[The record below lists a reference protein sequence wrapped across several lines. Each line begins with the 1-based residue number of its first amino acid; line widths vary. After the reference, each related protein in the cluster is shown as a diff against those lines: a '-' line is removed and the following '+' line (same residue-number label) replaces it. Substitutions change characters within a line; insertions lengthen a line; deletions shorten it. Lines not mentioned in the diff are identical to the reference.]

1 MLPSRPRFVL
11 SCFLISLFFPACLQ
25 AATLSGT
32 LKDSTGAVIVGGKVE
47 IHGSNLLQPVTVSSD
62 GAGHFSI
69 ADLKPGTYSLRV
81 TSTGFEPLERA
92 VDLKEENI
100 NLELEL
106 SLPVAKEQVTVP
118 GSYAQF
124 ANSDAL
130 YRKLRTG
137 GLGVSFN
144 VEGFTFK
151 IDSATFELKRGTISF
166 LEPVNGIVT
175 GAVFVGEG
183 HFTLKPITRLAQ
195 AEIHRRL
202 KTDQVDEDFTEVVF
216 RYIGAPGQ
224 ALQPIMKT
232 PATTPED
239 AAKLF
244 QHWRERMRQRR
255 EVPLGFSESM
265 LHGDSMENVDAE
277 VLAAL
282 YNPNR
287 PGFFDG
293 YIHGTKHKD
302 LRFIYHPRGGAIAE
316 LGSPEEI
323 ALINYDPEGM
333 DDGILYLDHPSQE
346 YAKGTASSEEERR
359 YLEAKKFK
367 IETVI
372 GKNDHLASLATVTF
386 VPLIPGERVIKFRLL
401 PNLRVTRVSDQAGKD
416 LYFIQENRKQDGSF
430 YVILPDPIQQGKE
443 CSVTIEYGGDKVLM
457 KAGNGSYYVHARES
471 WYPNLNGFSERAVY
485 DLTFK
490 IPKKYKL
497 ISVGK
502 LDREWMEGD
511 FAASHWTTAQPIAV
525 AGFNFGSYVKVDLPD
540 EKDGYQIE
548 GYYLPELPDRLN
560 AFKSS
565 ALSGMAPHAMTQY
578 ALQETRAELQ
588 VCNYFFGKSGFD
600 HISITEQPDFN
611 FGQSWPNLVYL
622 PISAYIDSTQ
632 RWLLFGRIDN
642 QFTAFVQEV
651 TPHEVSHQWWGH
663 AVGWASYHDQWLSE
677 GFAEFS
683 AALFLQQAKGDHW
696 QKDYID
702 FWQRQQKRVTEKNEF
717 GVSPNDAGP
726 IWLGLRLIS
735 PRSESAYQNVTYAKG
750 AYILAML
757 RSMMYGADTASKES
771 DQRFID
777 TMHDFVE
784 SHRTIPAS
792 TESFKAVVEK
802 HITPLMDLQGN
813 KRLDWF
819 FNEWVYGTQ
828 VPRYKFAYDLSGAP
842 DGKTKLHMRLTQS
855 EVDENFAMLVPIF
868 ADFGRGMVRLGQIRV
883 VGNSER
889 STDVV
894 LPAQPKKVA
903 YNAYKEILER

>member
-1 MLPSRPRFVL
+1 MLPSRSRLVS
-11 SCFLISLFFPACLQ
+11 SCFLISLFFPACLR

-32 LKDSTGAVIVGGKVE
+32 LKDSTGAVIVGGKIE
-47 IHGSNLLQPVTVSSD
+47 IHGSNLLQPITVSSD
-62 GAGHFSI
+62 GDGHFAI
-69 ADLKPGTYSLRV
+69 ADLKPGTYSLRA

-92 VDLKEENI
+92 VDLKEENA

-106 SLPVAKEQVTVP
+106 SLPVAKEQITVP
-118 GSYAQF
+118 GSNVQF
-124 ANSDAL
+124 ANSEAM
-130 YRKLRTG
+130 YRKLRNVG
-137 GLGVSFN
+137 VGVSFS
-144 VEGFTFK
+144 VEGLAFK
-151 IDSATFELKRGTISF
+151 CDSATFELKRGTVSF
-166 LEPVNGIVT
+166 LEPVNGFVT
-175 GAVFVGEG
+175 GAVFIGAG
-183 HFTLKPITRLAQ
+183 HFTLKPFTRLAQ
-195 AEIHRRL
+195 TEIHRRM
-202 KTDQVDEDFTEVVF
+202 KTDQVDEDFTEIVF
-216 RYIGAPGQ
+216 RYIGTPGQ
-224 ALQPIMKT
+224 VLQPIMRT

-244 QHWRERMRQRR
+244 QHWRESMRQRR

-287 PGFFDG
+287 PGFFDA
-293 YIHGTKHKD
+293 YMHGTKHKD

-346 YAKGTASSEEERR
+346 YVKGTASSDEERR

-401 PNLRVTRVSDQAGKD
+401 PNLRVTRVSDQSGKD

-430 YVILPDPIQQGKE
+430 YVILPDPIEQGKE
-443 CSVTIEYGGDKVLM
+443 CSVTIEYGGDKVLI

-471 WYPNLNGFSERAVY
+471 WYPNLNGFTERALY

-502 LDREWMEGD
+502 LDREWVEGD

-525 AGFNFGSYVKVDLPD
+525 AGFNFGSYVKVDLSD
-540 EKDGYQIE
+540 DKDGYQID

-565 ALSGMAPHAMTQY
+565 ALSGMAPHAMTEY

-683 AALFLQQAKGDHW
+683 AALFLQQAKGEHW
-696 QKDYID
+696 QKDYIE

-735 PRSESAYQNVTYAKG
+735 PRSETAYQNVTYAKG

-757 RSMMYGADTASKES
+757 RSMMYGADSGSKES

-802 HITPLMDLQGN
+802 HITPQMDLQGN

-828 VPRYKFAYDLSGAP
+828 VPRYKFAYDLSGTP
-842 DGKTKLHMRLTQS
+842 DGKTKLHMTLTQS

-868 ADFGRGMVRLGQIRV
+868 GDFGRGMVRLGQIRV
-883 VGNSER
+883 IGNSER
-889 STDVV
+889 SADVV

>member
-1 MLPSRPRFVL
+1 MLLSRSRCIL
-11 SCFLISLFFPACLQ
+11 GCLLLLLPTCLE
-25 AATLSGT
+25 AATVSGT
-32 LKDSTGAVIVGGKVE
+32 LKDSTGAIIIGGKVE
-47 IHGSNLLQPVTVSSD
+47 IRGGNLPRAITASSD
-62 GAGHFSI
+62 SSGHFNI
-69 ADLKPGTYSLRV
+69 PDLKPGSYSLRA
-81 TSTGFEPLERA
+81 TSTGFEALERV
-92 VDLKEENI
+92 VDVKDENL

-106 SLPVAKEQVTVP
+106 SLPIAKEQVTVP
-118 GSYAQF
+118 GSNAQF
-124 ANSDAL
+124 ANSDAI
-130 YRKLRTG
+130 YRKLRNDG
-137 GLGVSFN
+137 MGVSFS

-151 IDSATFELKRGTISF
+151 CDTATFELKRGTISF
-166 LEPVNGIVT
+166 LEPVNGLVT
-175 GAVFVGEG
+175 GAVFIGAG
-183 HFTLKPITRLAQ
+183 HFTLKPVTRLAQ
-195 AEIHRRL
+195 TEIHRRL
-202 KTDQVDEDFTEVVF
+202 KTDQVDEDFTEIVF
-216 RYIGAPGQ
+216 RYIGTPGKV
-224 ALQPIMKT
+224 LQPAMRT
-232 PATTPED
+232 PAATPED
-239 AAKLF
+239 AARLF
-244 QHWRERMRQRR
+244 QHWREGMRQRR

-277 VLAAL
+277 VLAAV
-282 YNPNR
+282 YNSDR
-287 PGFFDG
+287 PGFFDA
-293 YIHGTKHKD
+293 YMHGTKHKD
-302 LRFIYHPRGGAIAE
+302 LRFIFRPRGGAIPE

-333 DDGILYLDHPSQE
+333 DDGVWYLDHPSQE
-346 YAKGTASSEEERR
+346 YTKGTASSQEERR
-359 YLEAKKFK
+359 YLEARKFK

-372 GKNDHLASLATVTF
+372 GKNDHLASIATVTF
-386 VPLIPGERVIKFRLL
+386 VPLISGERVIKFRLL
-401 PNLRVTRVSDQAGKD
+401 PNLRVTRVSDQSGKD

-430 YVILPDPIQQGKE
+430 YVILPDAIEQGKE
-443 CSVTIEYGGDKVLM
+443 CSITIEYGGDKVLM

-471 WYPNLNGFSERAVY
+471 WYPNLNGFTERAFY

-525 AGFNFGSYVKVDLPD
+525 AGFNFGDYVKVDLPD
-540 EKDGYQIE
+540 DKDGYQIQ
-548 GYYLPELPDRLN
+548 GYYLPELPDRLD
-560 AFKSS
+560 AFKGS
-565 ALSGMAPHAMTQY
+565 ALSGMAPHSMTQY

-600 HISITEQPDFN
+600 HIYITEQPDFN

-622 PISAYIDSTQ
+622 PISAYLDSTQ

-683 AALFLQQAKGDHW
+683 AALFLQQAKGEHW
-696 QKDYID
+696 QKDYIE
-702 FWQRQQKRVTEKNEF
+702 FWQRQQKHITEKNQF
-717 GVSPNDAGP
+717 GVAPNDAGP

-735 PRSESAYQNVTYAKG
+735 PRSESAYQNVTYSKG
-750 AYILAML
+750 AYVLAML
-757 RSMMYGADTASKES
+757 RSMMYGADSGSKES

-777 TMHDFVE
+777 MMHDFVE

-792 TESFKAVVEK
+792 TESFKAVLEK
-802 HITPLMDLQGN
+802 YISPQMDLQGN

-828 VPRYKFAYDLSGAP
+828 IPRYKFAYDLSSAP
-842 DGKTKLHMRLTQS
+842 DGKTKLHMTVAQS
-855 EVDENFAMLVPIF
+855 EVDDNFAMLVPIF
-868 ADFGRGMVRLGQIRV
+868 ADFGHGMVRLGQVKMI
-883 VGNSER
+883 GNSDH
-889 STDVV
+889 STDVL